1 MLIKQLRRQ
10 RHWSQEQLAD
20 MSGLSVRKIQRVEN
34 GNKASLETL
43 KCLAAV
49 FEVDLTML
57 TDRIT
62 LTDKDSSEVPAC
74 RVGST
79 ATVTARVSGPDRR
92 REHDLRIRAGVIP

>member
-1 MLIKQLRRQ
+1 MKRSQRRVLRGIGIG
-10 RHWSQEQLAD
+10 A
-20 MSGLSVRKIQRVEN
+20 
-34 GNKASLETL
+34 
-43 KCLAAV
+43 LAAV

-57 TDRIT
+57 TDRTT
-62 LTDKDSSEVPAC
+62 LIDKGSSEVPAC